1 MIKRMM
7 QKKVSEIYSLVA
19 SSNLEKLNNFK
30 LLLGQSAIL
39 ASRSMASKFHNLW
52 DAEVRVFSQWG
63 EDGILDF
70 ICQTLELSKPNA
82 VEFGVGSF
90 IECNTRYLAEN
101 RGASVFAVDALPDH
115 VNEIEKISLSWK
127 THIFAHRELIT
138 PVNAQN
144 ILNEAKQK
152 LGKLEIF
159 SLDLD
164 GNDYWILESLDLTE
178 FKVIVVEY
186 NGIFGAKYEV
196 SVPRDDFFD
205 RQNTHS
211 SSLYYGASL
220 PAYVYLLANRGFTFI
235 GSNRVGT
242 NAFFVKKNLVNLF
255 TIRIPG
261 DLEEYTDYRVRE
273 SRDAQGR
280 LNKLSGK
287 ERLNQI
293 KNLNVVNVRNSE
305 VKSINEIFLN

>member
-1 MIKRMM
+1 MIKKRI

-19 SSNLEKLNNFK
+19 SVELEKLNNLK

-39 ASRSMASKFHNLW
+39 ASRSMSSKFYNLW

-101 RGASVFAVDALPDH
+101 RGASVFAVDSLPDH
-115 VNEIEKISLSWK
+115 MYVIERISLSWK
-127 THIFAHRELIT
+127 THIFGHRELIT

-152 LGKLEIF
+152 LGNLDIF

-164 GNDYWILESLDLTE
+164 GNDYWILESMDLTE

-186 NGIFGAKYEV
+186 NSIFGAKHEL
-196 SVPRDDFFD
+196 SVLRDDFFD
-205 RQNTHS
+205 RQKAHS
-211 SSLYYGASL
+211 SCLYYGASL

-235 GSNRVGT
+235 GSNRVCT
-242 NAFFVKKNLVNLF
+242 NAFFVKNNLVNQF
-255 TIRIPG
+255 TIRTPG
-261 DLEEYTDYRVRE
+261 KLEEYTDYRVRE
-273 SRDAQGR
+273 SRDPQGR
-280 LNKLSGK
+280 LSKLSGQD
-287 ERLNQI
+287 RLNQI
-293 KNLNVVNVRNSE
+293 KNLNLVNIRNSE
-305 VKSINEIFLN
+305 VKSINEIFFN